1 MSLDKP
7 PTGPQ
12 TAPSSPFPAPGGVET
27 AAAQRQ
33 PPSDEQV
40 LLDMAAGQEL
50 ALLELHRRY
59 APLLHGLGSRMV
71 ADPLLVQ
78 RGVEDAFVNAW
89 HNAAYYDPTRA
100 SVRAWLVSIAHHRFL
115 HLLREG
121 HAGAGLE
128 LHEWFDRVTA
138 PGDQNLQL
146 LALAYY
152 RGEPLDNLS
161 SISGLP
167 RPAVEEAL
175 RDAMTQLSQSAA
187 PLPPAPAH
195 PTLVEDDWPPFLGPD
210 TELQPWENPRR
221 MADLTEFSRRSEN
234 EQ

>member
-1 MSLDKP
+1 MSVDKP
-7 PTGPQ
+7 PTGPE
-12 TAPSSPFPAPGGVET
+12 TAPSSPFPAP
-27 AAAQRQ
+27 AALEAAPTRQ

-59 APLLHGLGSRMV
+59 APLLQGLGSRMV
-71 ADPLLVQ
+71 ADPALVQ
-78 RGVEDAFVNAW
+78 SGVEDAFVNAW

-121 HAGAGLE
+121 QAGAGLE
-128 LHEWFDRVTA
+128 LHDWFDRVAA

-152 RGEPLDNLS
+152 RGESLARLS
-161 SISGLP
+161 EISGLS
-167 RPAVEEAL
+167 RPAAEQGL
-175 RDAMTQLSQSAA
+175 RDAITQLTQDAPAA
-187 PLPPAPAH
+187 PPAPDG
-195 PTLVEDDWPPFLGPD
+195 DDWPTFLGPV
-210 TELQPWENPRR
+210 TEVEPWENPRR
-221 MADLTEFSRRSEN
+221 TADLPEFSRQRQEDGS
-234 EQ
+234 